1 MIARLTQNG
10 TPPPMLA
17 ETHGTTDADPP
28 AGTPIRLGM
37 ITPSSN
43 TVLEPVSAA
52 MLANVPDVSVH
63 FARFR
68 VVRIGLDADSD
79 AQFAQAPM
87 LEAAALLADARV
99 AAICW
104 NGTAAGWLG
113 LDRDRAL
120 CAEITRRTG
129 RAATSSVLALF
140 EALRRAGLRRVGLVT
155 PYLADLQARAIANFA
170 AEGVQVVAERHLD
183 LSDNLDFG
191 AVSEARIAAMIE
203 DVARAAPEAIVVL
216 CTNLR
221 GAPLVDR
228 MERRLRIPIL
238 DSVATALWGAL
249 RAAGADPA
257 RVQGWGVQSW
267 GRLFADWP

>member
-1 MIARLTQNG
+1 MPAETQTG
-10 TPPPMLA
+10 TPPGM
-17 ETHGTTDADPP
+17 PP
-28 AGTPIRLGM
+28 GATAPVRLGM

-43 TVLEPVSAA
+43 TVLEPVCAA
-52 MLANVPDVSVH
+52 MLARVADVSVH

-68 VVRIGLDADSD
+68 VTRIGLDADAA

-87 LEAAALLADARV
+87 LQAADLLADARA

-113 LDRDRAL
+113 LQRDREL

-129 RAATSSVLALF
+129 CAATSSVLAMF
-140 EALRRAGLRRVGLVT
+140 EALRRARMRRVGLVT
-155 PYLADLQARAIANFA
+155 PYLAELQARAMDNFA
-170 AEGVQVVAERHLD
+170 AEGLQVVAERHLG
-183 LSDNLDFG
+183 LTDNFAFG
-191 AVSEARIAAMIE
+191 TVAEARIAGMID
-203 DVARAAPEAIVVL
+203 DVARAGPEAVIVL

-221 GAPLVDR
+221 AAPLVAG
-228 MERRLRIPIL
+228 MERRLGIPIL

-249 RAAGADPA
+249 RAAGVAPA
-257 RVQGWGVQSW
+257 RVQGW